1 MPSPSVAL
9 RDVGAHARSNV
20 SDLMMYAKMEDVHNV
35 HQWVDNLPDFAAECS
50 HCRAYVVNPND
61 ALHFGIRK
69 GWIWGHMT

>member
-1 MPSPSVAL
+1 
-9 RDVGAHARSNV
+9 
-20 SDLMMYAKMEDVHNV
+20 MMYAKMEDVHNV
-35 HQWVDNLPDFAAECS
+35 YQWVDNLPDFAAECS